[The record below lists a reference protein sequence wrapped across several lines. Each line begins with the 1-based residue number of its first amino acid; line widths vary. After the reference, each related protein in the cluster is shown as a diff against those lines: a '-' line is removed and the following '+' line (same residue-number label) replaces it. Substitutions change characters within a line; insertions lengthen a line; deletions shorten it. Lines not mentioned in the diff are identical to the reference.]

1 MKALLLL
8 LATGKFGKVLL
19 SGGSMI
25 ISLVT
30 YSFIYGWM
38 YSLGFV
44 GLLFIHEYGHFHAA
58 KIRGLDVGLP
68 TFIPFVGAWIQLK
81 EQPIDA
87 ETEAFIG
94 ISGPMLGSLGAF
106 IIYLLSYAEDSK
118 LLVAI
123 SYSGFILN
131 LFNLIPLSPLDG
143 GRIVTVISPKIWY
156 LGIPILLTIFYF
168 NPSPMLL
175 IIAILAIPRIWEAFQ
190 NRDNIKSDY
199 FSSNQQVKIQYGFY
213 YISLIVF
220 LSILS
225 YETHNKL
232 IN

>member
-8 LATGKFGKVLL
+8 LATGKLGKVLL

-25 ISLVT
+25 ISLIT

-44 GLLFIHEYGHFHAA
+44 GLLFIHEYGHYHAA

-94 ISGPMLGSLGAF
+94 ISGPMLGSLGAY
-106 IIYLLSYAEDSK
+106 IIYLLSYVEDSK
-118 LLVAI
+118 LLIAI

-143 GRIVTVISPKIWY
+143 GRVVSVISPKIWY
-156 LGIPILLTIFYF
+156 LGIPILLIIFYF

-190 NRDNIKSDY
+190 NKSIESDY
-199 FSSNQQVKIQYGFY
+199 FSSNQQLKIQYGFY

-220 LSILS
+220 LSVLS
-225 YETHNKL
+225 YETHSKL
-232 IN
+232 TT

>member
-8 LATGKFGKVLL
+8 LATGKLGKVLL

-25 ISLVT
+25 ISLIT

-44 GLLFIHEYGHFHAA
+44 GLLFIHEYGHYHAA

-94 ISGPMLGSLGAF
+94 ISGPMLGSLGAY
-106 IIYLLSYAEDSK
+106 IIYLISYVEDSK
-118 LLVAI
+118 LLFAI

-143 GRIVTVISPKIWY
+143 GRVVSVISPKIWY
-156 LGIPILLTIFYF
+156 LGIPILLIIFYF

-190 NRDNIKSDY
+190 NKSIESDY
-199 FSSNQQVKIQYGFY
+199 FSSNQQLKIQYGFY

-220 LSILS
+220 LSVLS
-225 YETHNKL
+225 YETHSKL
-232 IN
+232 TT